1 MYRFDLSQF
10 KSENVTFKYLNK
22 NDIPMILKFQDE
34 NTTPDVYVKITNEEF
49 LESID
54 YDYVIGAYNENELV
68 GFCLMII
75 NRETDR
81 NLAPDIKESC
91 IDTATFDAV
100 VVSKSFRGHALQKK
114 FINLSCEI
122 AKNLNQKPRFIAAT
136 VSPDNLFSK
145 RNFLESGFIVKD
157 KKEKYGGNLRLV
169 VAKEI

>member
-1 MYRFDLSQF
+1 MDRFDLSHF

-22 NDIPMILKFQDE
+22 NDIPMILAFQDE
-34 NTTPDVYVKITNEEF
+34 NTTPDVFVKITNEEF
-49 LESID
+49 TESVEK
-54 YDYVIGAYNENELV
+54 DYVIGAYNENELV
-68 GFCLMII
+68 GFCLMIV

-100 VVSKSFRGHALQKK
+100 VVSKSFRGHALQKR

-122 AKNLNQKPRFIAAT
+122 AKTLNPKPRFMSAT
-136 VSPDNLFSK
+136 VSPDNFFSK
-145 RNFLESGFIVKD
+145 RNFLQSGFIIKD
-157 KKEKYGGNLRLV
+157 KKEKYGGNMRLV